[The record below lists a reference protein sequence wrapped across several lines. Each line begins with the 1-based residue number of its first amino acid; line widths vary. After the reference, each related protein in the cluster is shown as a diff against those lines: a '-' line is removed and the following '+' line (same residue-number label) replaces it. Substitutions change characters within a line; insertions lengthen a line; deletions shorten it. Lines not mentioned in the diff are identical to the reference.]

1 MLTWVRVRGAGLGPP
16 SSLTTTRRPGIHDAP
31 GQGLGGIV
39 SARRQRGEIVRY
51 ASDVSIVPT
60 RFMQMST
67 DRMDL
72 RRIQNVG
79 A

>member
-1 MLTWVRVRGAGLGPP
+1 MMTRVRVRGAGLGAP

-31 GQGLGGIV
+31 GQGLRGTVG
-39 SARRQRGEIVRY
+39 ARRQRANIVGY
-51 ASDVSIVPT
+51 ASDVLMVAT

-67 DRMDL
+67 DGMDL

-79 A
+79 T